1 MYNKMKYAVYAALGI
16 IVFFVVMD
24 IGSRYSKMADKN
36 KNESQN
42 IPVQNV
48 NPPQQ
53 TYSQQNNAD
62 TINRTNSAEISDTE
76 VHDELSPEEM
86 QAYIKEKRKMY
97 RLDPSQI
104 AEEEKPAPKTEEEIY
119 NITLPDTNGVL
130 IFEDGKKAE
139 GYKICNSFNIEKD
152 VYSIFSIE
160 DSQSAGEYSQ
170 VINRKYYLY
179 KKEDDKFYRSN
190 YLFDISAPKDKS
202 ESADISVTK
211 EKYQVVIKG
220 NSNTVR
226 RLNNYN
232 LKTNYYQYK
241 SLPALLYLPPA
252 QNSSETLPEADNTGV
267 KNTNDMENSDLH

>member
-76 VHDELSPEEM
+76 EHDELSPEEM